1 MTSMKTRF
9 GRFKRFACL
18 TCLVGVLVLAPGAAQ
33 AQGTD
38 LFLGYS
44 LASLEAGQALDSSL
58 LNGMTISMSKNFG
71 PYFALTTDYGAN
83 FGNTTDVLLAF
94 SPLRNFTSQQ
104 LFIGPQINIRT
115 KKWNV
120 FIRTLG
126 GIVQEDL
133 GGFTLSPAD
142 CAAAGI
148 DCSAIPDNIPLPDG
162 SFDFPSVTTAKFGM
176 NYGVGL
182 DIYLAK
188 KFGFRVIQADYM
200 PSRSTDPTQTWRSNI
215 KYSAGLVF
223 RF

>member
-1 MTSMKTRF
+1 MKMKFRI
-9 GRFKRFACL
+9 ASL
-18 TCLVGVLVLAPGAAQ
+18 VLVLALGSGVAHAKTP
-33 AQGTD
+33 GTD

-44 LASLEAGQALDSSL
+44 LASLEAGQTFDASL

-71 PYFALTTDYGAN
+71 KYFALTTDYGAN

-104 LFIGPQINIRT
+104 LFMGPQINIRT

-120 FIRTLG
+120 FIRALG

-133 GGFTLSPAD
+133 GGFTLTGTECVD
-142 CAAAGI
+142 AGI
-148 DCSAIPDNIPLPDG
+148 DCSVIPDVIPMPDG
-162 SFDFPSVTTAKFGM
+162 SFDFPSITTAKFGM
-176 NYGVGL
+176 NYGIGL

-200 PSRSTDPTQTWRSNI
+200 PARSTDPNQTWRSNI
-215 KYSAGLVF
+215 KYSTGLVF